1 MNAVLLV
8 DDERDFADALSERL
22 QARGFQVQTAY
33 DGEEDRKS
41 VV

>member
-1 MNAVLLV
+1 MGTSFQESPAPTFGAHAGS
-8 DDERDFADALSERL
+8 FA
-22 QARGFQVQTAY
+22 